1 MRRAFACHA
10 VAGTRQGRQMTLIFK
25 IVPKSLWQ
33 EAIGLG
39 VFKGAP
45 VDLQDGFI
53 HFSAEDQVRET
64 AAKHFAGQQELLL
77 AAFDA
82 DSFGDKLKW
91 ETSRGG
97 ALFPHLYA
105 PLDPTTALWVKD
117 LPLSPDGSHD
127 FPELA
132 R

>member
-1 MRRAFACHA
+1 MPSPAR
-10 VAGTRQGRQMTLIFK
+10 GKGRQMTLIFK
-25 IVPKSLWQ
+25 IVPKSMWQ
-33 EAIGLG
+33 EATDQG

-64 AAKHFAGQQELLL
+64 AAKHFAGQQDLLL

-82 DSFGDKLKW
+82 DGFGDLLKW

-97 ALFPHLYA
+97 ALFPHLYGS
-105 PLDPTTALWVKD
+105 LDPKVALWVKE

-127 FPELA
+127 FPELDQ
-132 R
+132 

>member
-1 MRRAFACHA
+1 
-10 VAGTRQGRQMTLIFK
+10 MTLIFK
-25 IVPKSLWQ
+25 IVPKSMWQ
-33 EAIGLG
+33 EATAEG

-64 AAKHFAGQQELLL
+64 AAKHFAGQRDLLL

-82 DSFGDKLKW
+82 DGFGEKLKW

-97 ALFPHLYA
+97 ALFPHLYDT
-105 PLDPTTALWVKD
+105 LDPLTALWVKD
-117 LPLSPDGSHD
+117 LPLAPDGSHD
-127 FPELA
+127 FPELG

>member
-10 VAGTRQGRQMTLIFK
+10 DAGTRQGRQMTLIFK
-25 IVPKSLWQ
+25 IAPKSLWQ
-33 EAIGLG
+33 EAISLG
-39 VFKGAP
+39 VFNGAP

-64 AAKHFAGQQELLL
+64 AAKHFAGQQELLI

-82 DSFGDKLKW
+82 DSFGDDLKW

-105 PLDPTTALWVKD
+105 PLDPMAAVWVKD
-117 LPLSPDGSHD
+117 LPLSPDGSHT